1 MTVRFCSRYP
11 LGHRTHKN
19 ILMKKV
25 LCSPLPFACTLAR
38 KWGLVE
44 TKQNWGMLPAYH
56 IERSVFQLFR
66 TKDIEP
72 TSGTV
77 YKKSRMEQNRSID
90 LSLKQPR
97 RFAGL
102 VPFIAVFPYS
112 ELTLDTAK
120 SVPRKNINSSSLE
133 A

>member
-1 MTVRFCSRYP
+1 MTVRFFSRYP

-19 ILMKKV
+19 THMKKV
-25 LCSPLPFACTLAR
+25 LCSPLPFACTQAR

-44 TKQNWGMLPAYH
+44 TKQNRGMLPAYH
-56 IERSVFQLFR
+56 IERSVFHLSR
-66 TKDIEP
+66 TKDIER
-72 TSGTV
+72 SGTL
-77 YKKSRMEQNRSID
+77 YKKALVEQNRSID
-90 LSLKQPR
+90 PSLNQPM
-97 RFAGL
+97 RFEGL

-112 ELTLDTAK
+112 EITLDTAK